1 MGCGQGCY
9 PGSVYP
15 AQWKPYNTGMLLA
28 EPHPRENTECLSYS
42 HTEHV
47 AECCCA
53 ECHPWPGWASWE
65 LQGMFGS
72 RWGSPSS
79 YLAAGHPWNPSAFPW
94 SCGLTSVPPR
104 AAWSHL
110 LHPKPGQGALWISVA
125 QHPGV
130 LSVTPVHAQI
140 PQPLLALCS
149 LSCWFLGSDIPSL
162 PHARTCVR
170 APGKTGC
177 AMQHSALLK
186 SLFSAASLAALPP
199 NYPFS
204 IGFYNRNLYARPRGA
219 STGFYVK
226 RSKQSNWHCRESACL
241 PRMAPQVL

>member
-9 PGSVYP
+9 PASVYP
-15 AQWKPYNTGMLLA
+15 AQWMPYNTGMLLA

-94 SCGLTSVPPR
+94 SCGFTSVSPGATSCTPNLAR
-104 AAWSHL
+104 EHFGFL
-110 LHPKPGQGALWISVA
+110 LHSTQVSCQSPLSMHRFPSPCWPCAACPAGFWALPPPACPTPGRVC
-125 QHPGV
+125 V
-130 LSVTPVHAQI
+130 LQEKQDVP
-140 PQPLLALCS
+140 C
-149 LSCWFLGSDIPSL
+149 
-162 PHARTCVR
+162 
-170 APGKTGC
+170 
-177 AMQHSALLK
+177 QHSALLK
-186 SLFSAASLAALPP
+186 SHCSAASLAALPP

-204 IGFYNRNLYARPRGA
+204 IGFYNRNLYARPRSAVPLYLWGFMWKGA
-219 STGFYVK
+219 NRAIGIAG
-226 RSKQSNWHCRESACL
+226 RELAY
-241 PRMAPQVL
+241 PQVL